1 MVKLRLR
8 RVGKK
13 KQPVYKLVVADSTT
27 SRDGKFIETI
37 GQYDPLVHP
46 MTINVKEDRLFLW
59 LKRGAQPTDTMRN
72 LLQKKGLWLRWSL
85 MKKGVDE
92 AGIAAQMEK
101 WQSVQAEKVQ
111 REAERRARRKKARK
125 KKASVEASP
134 ATPSAAQPGAAAP
147 AAAEPVAPPPA
158 AEAPAAPAEPAA
170 S

>member
-46 MTINVKEDRLFLW
+46 MKINVKEDRLFLW

-72 LLQKKGLWLRWSL
+72 LLQRQGLWLRWSL
-85 MKKGVDE
+85 MKKGIDE
-92 AGIAAQMEK
+92 AGIAVQMEK
-101 WQSVQAEKVQ
+101 WQAVQAEKAE
-111 REAERRARRKKARK
+111 REAARNARRKKARK
-125 KKASVEASP
+125 KKATAE
-134 ATPSAAQPGAAAP
+134 AQPAAAP
-147 AAAEPVAPPPA
+147 VAGAAPAPAEATAPA
-158 AEAPAAPAEPAA
+158 AEAPAAPAQPA